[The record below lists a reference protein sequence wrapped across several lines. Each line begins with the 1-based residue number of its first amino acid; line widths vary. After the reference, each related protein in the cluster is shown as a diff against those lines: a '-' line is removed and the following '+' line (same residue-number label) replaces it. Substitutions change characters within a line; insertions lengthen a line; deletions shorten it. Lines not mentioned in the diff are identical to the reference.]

1 MLWINRLDQQPYI
14 SFGAVAYRTCLL
26 YRNLLNPRFAQCGWN
41 IFLTAWTAGDIAN
54 PLSMAMLNAKGQ
66 NGWFGWQDEPRLE
79 YLKGRFARTTEVAEK
94 KKIAS
99 EIQRVAFET
108 ATHAPLGQY
117 ISPAALRSNVSGMLV
132 TPGVPV
138 LWNMKKN

>member
-1 MLWINRLDQQPYI
+1 
-14 SFGAVAYRTCLL
+14 
-26 YRNLLNPRFAQCGWN
+26 
-41 IFLTAWTAGDIAN
+41 
-54 PLSMAMLNAKGQ
+54 MAMLNAKGQ

-117 ISPAALRSNVSGMLV
+117 ISPAAVRSNVSGMLI
-132 TPGVPV
+132 TPGVPL